1 MKKLFLL
8 LTLLISVFLGAENI
22 TVYKTPL
29 NEGIPALRKAGWAIG
44 SKGFEDVD
52 GVFQITA
59 SNNNRFYATYC
70 VPVEAGESYGG
81 SVMVKSIS
89 VHPRSNS
96 DRNAT
101 FFFGF
106 LDAEKHW
113 VTGGEFPRG
122 VIGQTEWTK
131 ITIGMTRAI
140 PPKVKFIQIWLV
152 IEGQGTAQFKD
163 LEIHKIDMN
172 SIWKVNADNNPPTFI
187 FNTFGETTG
196 SRVAPRL
203 RIILSQNP
211 DFPKDQSFAEIS
223 DRQGSYTFPYAL
235 APGKWF
241 AKSHWITTKSYPETK
256 AITFTIK
263 DVPDNA
269 PLKITPDIHSGK
281 FNATPKFTFTF
292 YPNLPKSYSATLD
305 GKPLDVQAVN
315 GNSIVFAPKDTVAKG
330 TYDIVLTTNAQ
341 NQKFLFINKDPAHKF
356 TFRDDNMLMIDGK
369 PFFPIGTYRDP
380 SDDLTVFDGI
390 EEAKFNVTHSYR
402 FENQKVT
409 DGEMVSYLD
418 DCQKHNVFAFMGIP
432 RRHLHSE
439 DAYALQKHC
448 AAMYDHPGTLS
459 YYLADEP
466 ELWINKYSMK
476 KGADAV
482 KEGCPGVPRIILLCS
497 PSPNNDDILF
507 LGDGLS
513 EIFWHDPY
521 PIPRKPITSVKET
534 MEASRLICRD
544 KQSLWCVV
552 QAYDWRQ
559 REIREKN
566 IKPEDVEPK
575 AGQIRCMTHLAL
587 AANVQGII
595 YYWLPRVRYDMRKHS
610 PIQWAE
616 TVATSHEL
624 NALYKYLIGRNKPQK
639 ITLPEGID
647 YWCRQA
653 EDGSY
658 AVGIINTTDKEMSFD
673 INVLNFNKK
682 VTLGPWGVE
691 VLK

>member
-1 MKKLFLL
+1 MSLKNLFLT
-8 LTLLISVFLGAENI
+8 TLFCFSLIALAENI
-22 TVYKTPL
+22 SVYQTPL
-29 NEGIPALRKAGWAIG
+29 SEGIPALRKAGWAIG
-44 SKGFEDVD
+44 NKGFEDVD
-52 GVFQITA
+52 GAFQITA
-59 SNNNRFYATYC
+59 SNGDRFYATYC
-70 VPVEAGESYGG
+70 LPVEVGASYGG
-81 SVMVKSIS
+81 SIMVKSIN
-89 VHPRSNS
+89 VHPRNNS
-96 DRNAT
+96 DRQAT

-122 VIGQTEWTK
+122 IIGQTDWTK

-163 LEIHKIDMN
+163 LEVHKIELN

-196 SRVAPRL
+196 VRVAPRL

-211 DFPKDQSFAEIS
+211 DFPKDQSFSEIS
-223 DRQGSYTFPYAL
+223 DKQGSYTFPYAL

-256 AITFTIK
+256 AITFTINN
-263 DVPDNA
+263 VPDNA

-281 FNATPKFTFTF
+281 FNANPKFTFTF

-315 GNSIVFAPKDTVAKG
+315 GNSIVFASKGTVAKG

-341 NQKFLFINKDPAHKF
+341 NQKFLFVNKDPAHKF

-448 AAMYDHPGTLS
+448 SVMYDHPALLS
-459 YYLADEP
+459 IYLVDEP
-466 ELWINKYSMK
+466 ECWINRYSMK
-476 KGADAV
+476 NGADAV
-482 KEGCPGVPRIILLCS
+482 KAACPNVP
-497 PSPNNDDILF
+497 
-507 LGDGLS
+507 
-513 EIFWHDPY
+513 
-521 PIPRKPITSVKET
+521 
-534 MEASRLICRD
+534 
-544 KQSLWCVV
+544 
-552 QAYDWRQ
+552 
-559 REIREKN
+559 
-566 IKPEDVEPK
+566 
-575 AGQIRCMTHLAL
+575 
-587 AANVQGII
+587 
-595 YYWLPRVRYDMRKHS
+595 
-610 PIQWAE
+610 
-616 TVATSHEL
+616 
-624 NALYKYLIGRNKPQK
+624 
-639 ITLPEGID
+639 
-647 YWCRQA
+647 
-653 EDGSY
+653 
-658 AVGIINTTDKEMSFD
+658 
-673 INVLNFNKK
+673 
-682 VTLGPWGVE
+682 
-691 VLK
+691 